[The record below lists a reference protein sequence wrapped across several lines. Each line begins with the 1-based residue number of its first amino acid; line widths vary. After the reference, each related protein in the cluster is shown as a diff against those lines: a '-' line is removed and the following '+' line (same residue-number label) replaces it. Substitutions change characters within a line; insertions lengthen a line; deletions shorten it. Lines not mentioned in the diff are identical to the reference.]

1 MTDTKTLLQL
11 AARCRRMAAHCR
23 TKAIARKFEALA
35 EDYEEY
41 ARKHGRAAIVEIAE
55 GTQGRAERPNERRA
69 TA

>member
-1 MTDTKTLLQL
+1 MTDATTLLQL

-23 TKAIARKFEALA
+23 TAAIARKFEALA

-41 ARKHGRAAIVEIAE
+41 ARKHKRAVIVESAE
-55 GTQGRAERPNERRA
+55 GTHGNAERRDEPRA